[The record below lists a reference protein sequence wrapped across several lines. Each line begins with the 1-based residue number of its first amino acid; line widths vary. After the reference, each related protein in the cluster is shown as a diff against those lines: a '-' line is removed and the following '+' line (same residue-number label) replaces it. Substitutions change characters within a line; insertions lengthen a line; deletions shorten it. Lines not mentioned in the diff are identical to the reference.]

1 VVRSLNYRVSGWP
14 ESYAIFRLLTQ
25 VGLEWLQVTI
35 DEELTLLDES
45 VRRLKVEYDIYFG
58 GGSQKPPAEV
68 EWRVRNL
75 LRKFSDGHNMNFSQR
90 FRFNTIQQ
98 RYALFSALW
107 QQKLRIKEEGYR
119 RPQDAVL
126 GIQGLRID
134 EQHAAEEALK
144 AQEKPASRHPQGPFS
159 IDCSD
164 ADSEPQ
170 KVEALFSA
178 LTAARQYAGDKSGG
192 TLDSFVKFVRQKTSQ
207 IRNEYGCPAVEYS
220 VEIKNGQVKLKA
232 KPKI

>member
-1 VVRSLNYRVSGWP
+1 VN
-14 ESYAIFRLLTQ
+14 
-25 VGLEWLQVTI
+25 I
-35 DEELTLLDES
+35 DEELTVLDES

-58 GGSQKPPAEV
+58 GGSPKPPADT

-75 LRKFSDGHNMNFSQR
+75 LRKYSDGHSMNFSQR

-119 RPQDAVL
+119 RPQDAIL

-144 AQEKPASRHPQGPFS
+144 HHDIPERSTNNDFS
-159 IDCSD
+159 IDCAD

-170 KVEALFSA
+170 KVEALFQA
-178 LTAARQYAGDKSGG
+178 LADARAKAGDKSAG
-192 TLDSFVKFVRQKTSQ
+192 TLDSFKKFVRQKTSQ
-207 IRNEYGCPAVEYS
+207 IRKEYGCPAVEYS
-220 VEIKNGQVKLKA
+220 VEVQSGHVRLKA
-232 KPKI
+232 KPKT